1 MYWGEKEGFKLTSN
15 RGKGWLMT
23 VAILSS
29 LGSSAGAPLV
39 GHAAT
44 SATTVQQESVSA
56 AAGEAATATDDTTAS
71 SESAATES
79 AEDTTTAATEDPVD
93 SSTEESSEADT
104 TTDDSSAE
112 KPSDP
117 ADIQTEKPRQRKKE
131 SESIDQWMPNKRLQ
145 RAVLYQLQNLSPVP
159 DDEPTW
165 NSVADITKEDMKR
178 LKGIYV
184 GALGGEDGEST
195 YNPDGSEYSIEGI
208 EYATNLETVDFGG
221 GGMNDG
227 PQQMFGNLVDISPLA
242 KLPKL
247 TTVLLQNNQ
256 IEDISPLA
264 HLKNVTWLDLTFN
277 HISDFSPLKGI
288 SYETN
293 EFRFQYLERRTPIV
307 VDGKTRKAH
316 INSGIKLQD
325 GTFAQNPIAKNL
337 ITWHYYADE
346 DEDKTFQFYTKGGE
360 LTADA
365 EGGLDFSEIKDQEPG
380 ITGHGVIPLPDK
392 YYLNAQYVTADGK
405 YAFLL
410 MQPYKLGDV
419 AAPVTVQYHD
429 ENGQEVAPDAAPL
442 EGMMGETYTAKPI
455 DIPGYDLVKS
465 PENAQGTFGKDPI
478 TVTFT
483 YKKQA
488 VKSTVEVRYQ
498 DEAGNK
504 IADSATLTGEV
515 GQPYTTEAAN
525 ISHYELIETPENATG
540 TYAEEPTTV
549 IYRYRKVEPIAT
561 KHKLTIHYQDE
572 TGKSLHEDT
581 VLNGEPGETYQTE
594 ALSIDGYKLMNT
606 VGQTTGNYGE
616 SDLEITYV
624 YAPISTGG
632 DGDGGVTPPTTDPQP
647 PVSPTDPQN
656 PDGGLD
662 PDETPDAENP
672 NEPDPDKPGSEVI
685 SGSDGDMVTGEEPDQ
700 ASSTSSVGP
709 AASLSTYDDATPS
722 HTFGLPQ
729 TNEQRTIAAW
739 LGGVLLL
746 GSLWGWW
753 GRRRH

>member
-29 LGSSAGAPLV
+29 LGNSAGAPLV

-44 SATTVQQESVSA
+44 SATTVQQESASA
-56 AAGEAATATDDTTAS
+56 ASGAATTTAS
-71 SESAATES
+71 SEAVTAES
-79 AEDTTTAATEDPVD
+79 AEDTVTTATEEPAD
-93 SSTEESSEADT
+93 STTEESGEADT
-104 TTDDSSAE
+104 TSDDSSVE
-112 KPSDP
+112 KTSDP
-117 ADIQTEKPRQRKKE
+117 ADVQTDKPRQRKKE

-221 GGMNDG
+221 GGMSDG

-242 KLPKL
+242 KLTKL

-264 HLKNVTWLDLTFN
+264 NLKNVTWLDLTFN

-288 SYETN
+288 SYETSQ
-293 EFRFQYLERRTPIV
+293 FRFQYLERRNPII

-325 GTFAQNPIAKNL
+325 GTFAQNPVAKNV
-337 ITWHYYADE
+337 TAWHYYADE
-346 DEDKTFQFYTKGGE
+346 DEDKTFQFYAKGGE
-360 LTADA
+360 LTGDA
-365 EGGLDFSEIKDQEPG
+365 EGGLDFSEIKDQESG
-380 ITGHGVIPLPDK
+380 ITGPGVIPLPDK
-392 YYLNAQYVTADGK
+392 YYLNAQYVTDDGN

-410 MQPYKLGDV
+410 MQPYRLGDV

-442 EGMMGETYTAKPI
+442 EGVLGETYTAKPI

-488 VKSTVEVRYQ
+488 VKSTVEVLYQ
-498 DEAGNK
+498 DEKGQA
-504 IADSATLTGEV
+504 IAEPTTLDGEV
-515 GQPYTTEAAN
+515 GQPYTTEPASIVN
-525 ISHYELIETPENATG
+525 YELIETPKNATG
-540 TYAEEPTTV
+540 TYGEEPTTV
-549 IYRYRKVEPIAT
+549 IYRYRKAEPVAT
-561 KHKLTIHYQDE
+561 KHKVTVHYQDE
-572 TGKSLHEDT
+572 TGKDLHVDT
-581 VLNGEPGETYQTE
+581 VLTGLPGEAYQTE
-594 ALSIDGYKLMNT
+594 ALVIDGYKLVKT
-606 VGQTTGNYGE
+606 IGQSTGTYGE
-616 SDLEITYV
+616 ADLEITYV

-632 DGDGGVTPPTTDPQP
+632 DGDGGVTPPITTPTDPQP
-647 PVSPTDPQN
+647 PVNPVDPQN

-662 PDETPDAENP
+662 PDETTDTEDP
-672 NEPDPDKPGSEVI
+672 NQPGSDNAGSESV
-685 SGSDGDMVTGEEPDQ
+685 SGGDDDMVTGEEPGQ
-700 ASSTSSVGP
+700 IGSTSSVGP
-709 AASLSTYDDATPS
+709 ATSWSDYDDATPS